1 MSEPAYNPLTAAY
14 YGEFVAYAVEM
25 YLGDPSNLTPTPPS
39 DFKNLGYQ
47 IIAYI
52 DAVDI
57 FFDDS
62 RKVCFGFIAQ
72 SKADPRQFVAA
83 IRGTEATLEWLIDFE
98 VWPTSFTTIPDAG
111 LLVEHGFF
119 SIFETMTYVDPQGRP
134 LSLADLLDTIGGAA
148 NRLTIAGHSLGG
160 ALVTMLA
167 LQAIEI
173 NPKVGLNMAV
183 YTLASPA
190 VGDAAFAD
198 YFDARV
204 RNSFRVWNEYDIV
217 PRAFWFYTHV
227 SGAGNEIVQTDQQYD
242 EIIFSPPCE
251 HELTTYLWLLNPDN
265 PFKKEF
271 YKSCQATDDA
281 ARAGRR
287 ALRPQLQAR
296 RAARKN

>member
-1 MSEPAYNPLTAAY
+1 MSDASYDPLTAAY

-25 YLGDPSNLTPTPPS
+25 YRDDPSNLMPTPPS
-39 DFKNLGYQ
+39 DFKSLGYQ

-52 DAVDI
+52 NAVDI

-62 RKVCFGFIAQ
+62 VKVCFGFIAQ
-72 SKADPRQFVAA
+72 SQADPRQFVAA

-98 VWPTSFTTIPDAG
+98 IWPTQFTAIPDAD
-111 LLVEHGFF
+111 LWVEHGFF
-119 SIFETMTYVDPQGRP
+119 SVFETMTYVDLQGRP
-134 LSLADLLDTIGGAA
+134 LSLADLLDTIAGSG

-160 ALVTMLA
+160 ALATMLA
-167 LQAIEI
+167 LEANEL

-190 VGDAAFAD
+190 VGDEAFAN

-242 EIIFSPPCE
+242 EIAFSPPCE
-251 HELTTYLWLLNPDN
+251 HGLTTYLWLLNPDN
-265 PFKKEF
+265 PFKDQF
-271 YKSCQATDDA
+271 YASCQATNDD

-296 RAARKN
+296 R